1 MNRYLSFISLAFVI
15 FFCISC
21 GKSNPQNSL
30 PLQQFFET
38 NVLNRNF
45 VVTLAQDSSGN
56 ITSDYNG
63 YVFVLLKTDFY
74 HGPLTASK
82 GTTKYEGSWVADS
95 DYGKLTIT
103 LPDSP
108 PEFQFL
114 TRSWRFIKKD
124 IPTLQLA
131 PWGSTQP
138 YLLNMTR
145 Q

>member
-1 MNRYLSFISLAFVI
+1 MTRPLKFLSLAFMI
-15 FFCISC
+15 FFWASC
-21 GKSNPQNSL
+21 GKPNPETSL

-38 NVLNRNF
+38 NILNRNF

-74 HGPLTASK
+74 HGPLKATK
-82 GTTKYEGSWVADS
+82 GSTEYDGTWSADS

-131 PWGSTQP
+131 PWGTSQP

>member
-1 MNRYLSFISLAFVI
+1 MIRSRTFFSLAFVMLI
-15 FFCISC
+15 FTSC
-21 GKSNPQNSL
+21 GKPNPETSL
-30 PLQQFFET
+30 PIQQFFET
-38 NVLNRNF
+38 NILNRNF

-56 ITSDYNG
+56 ITSDYTG

-74 HGPLTASK
+74 HGPLKATFGSNTYM
-82 GTTKYEGSWVADS
+82 GTWSCDS

-108 PEFQFL
+108 VVFQFL
-114 TRSWRFIKKD
+114 ARSWRFVKKEV
-124 IPTLQLA
+124 PTLQLS
-131 PWGSTQP
+131 PWGTTQP

>member
-1 MNRYLSFISLAFVI
+1 MLRSLTFLSMAFMV
-15 FFCISC
+15 FFCTSC
-21 GKSNPQNSL
+21 GKPNPETSL
-30 PLQQFFET
+30 PIQQFFET
-38 NVLNRNF
+38 NILNRDF

-56 ITSDYNG
+56 ITSDYSG

-74 HGPLTASK
+74 HGPLTATK
-82 GTTKYEGSWVADS
+82 GSNKYDGTWVANS

-103 LPDSP
+103 LPGSP

-114 TRSWRFIKKD
+114 SRDWRFIKKD

-131 PWGSTQP
+131 PWGTTQP

-145 Q
+145 K